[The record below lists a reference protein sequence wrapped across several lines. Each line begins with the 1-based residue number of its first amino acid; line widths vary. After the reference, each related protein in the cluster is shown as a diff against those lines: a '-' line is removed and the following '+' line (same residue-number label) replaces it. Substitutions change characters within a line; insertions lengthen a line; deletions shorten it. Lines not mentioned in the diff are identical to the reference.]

1 MEADDDDYQEIDSSL
16 VPNQDEEFFFQM
28 DDIHATGP
36 FTCNRFSYHLV
47 TPMHLQVLVSGKVG
61 RSLRISKI
69 NMMI

>member
-36 FTCNRFSYHLV
+36 FTCNRF
-47 TPMHLQVLVSGKVG
+47 
-61 RSLRISKI
+61 
-69 NMMI
+69 